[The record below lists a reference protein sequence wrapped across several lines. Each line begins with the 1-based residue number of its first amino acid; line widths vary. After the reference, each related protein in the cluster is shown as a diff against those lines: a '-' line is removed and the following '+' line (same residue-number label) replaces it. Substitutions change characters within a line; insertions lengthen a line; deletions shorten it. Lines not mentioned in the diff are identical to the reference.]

1 MARGEGKEMTIPEFA
16 KLADRTPQAIYARL
30 KQEKISVSELQE
42 DDKKT
47 LSQDGLSILSSLF
60 HVSAKEIKLEERNIQ
75 TSEEFEQNKIFQDKE
90 TAQLKRK
97 LEQLSQENEQLKIEN
112 AELKATA
119 AGKDQ
124 LIAALT
130 ARAEF
135 AEKISLQRLPG
146 ETAPRRT
153 LWERI
158 TGRKPEGKQDK

>member
-1 MARGEGKEMTIPEFA
+1 MTIPEFA

-30 KQEKISVSELQE
+30 KQEKISISELQE

-90 TAQLKRK
+90 TAQLKRQ
-97 LEQLSQENEQLKIEN
+97 LEQLRQENEQLKIEN
-112 AELKATA
+112 AELRATV
-119 AGKDQ
+119 AGKQQ
-124 LIAALT
+124 LIDELK
-130 ARAEF
+130 ARVEF
-135 AEKISLQRLPG
+135 AEKMSLQRLPG
-146 ETAPRRT
+146 ETAPRRS

-158 TGRKPEGKQDK
+158 TGKHKMEGKT